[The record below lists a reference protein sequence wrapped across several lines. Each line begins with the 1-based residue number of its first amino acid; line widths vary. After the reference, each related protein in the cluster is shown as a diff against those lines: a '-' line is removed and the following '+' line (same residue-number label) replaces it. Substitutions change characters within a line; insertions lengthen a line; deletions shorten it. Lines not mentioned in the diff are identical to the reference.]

1 MIFQN
6 KKFILNGI
14 LFFSIISLSFAYFVQ
29 YILGHKPC
37 NLCLIERYPYL
48 GAIIFISIFF
58 IINKYEKIFLFIIL
72 LFFIFGS
79 VISIYHVGI
88 EFGFFSESSVCG
100 TGNLINDIS
109 KEELLKKLEVSAPIS
124 CKDVTFKL
132 FGLSLATIN
141 AIISIIIS
149 VILLLILKNYVK
161 NR

>member
-100 TGNLINDIS
+100 TDNLINDIS
-109 KEELLKKLEVSAPIS
+109 KEELLKKLKVSAPIS

>member
-88 EFGFFSESSVCG
+88 EFGFFSESSVRNCS
-100 TGNLINDIS
+100 LHIS
-109 KEELLKKLEVSAPIS
+109 HWKQFSPIELP
-124 CKDVTFKL
+124 
-132 FGLSLATIN
+132 
-141 AIISIIIS
+141 S
-149 VILLLILKNYVK
+149 VFSTT
-161 NR
+161 

>member
-1 MIFQN
+1 MHNLKIEIYLKIIFL
-6 KKFILNGI
+6 I
-14 LFFSIISLSFAYFVQ
+14 SITSLISAYFIE
-29 YILGHKPC
+29 YILGHQPC

-141 AIISIIIS
+141 AIISVIIS
-149 VILLLILKNYVK
+149 VILLLNLKNYVK
-161 NR
+161 N

>member
-100 TGNLINDIS
+100 TDNLINDIS
-109 KEELLKKLEVSAPIS
+109 KEELLKKLKVSAPIS

-132 FGLSLATIN
+132 LVSH
-141 AIISIIIS
+141 
-149 VILLLILKNYVK
+149 LLQLMQLYLL
-161 NR
+161 